1 MGEPTSDPVLDLVS
15 APNGRAVLYRTVE
28 AGGLSQPVWLSEY
41 LGTTIGNLQRS
52 DVRIEDQAQFLVVQT
67 R

>member
-1 MGEPTSDPVLDLVS
+1 MS